1 MAHENKVLK
10 SIETPGG
17 DRCVDLFRRPEGT
30 FGFEE
35 YRREIEDG
43 RGWQPIGCH
52 GGRSFTTEKA
62 ALEKAFALVPWLKDA
77 AGAD

>member
-1 MAHENKVLK
+1 MAHENKVSR

-17 DRCVDLFRRPEGT
+17 DRCVDLFQRPDGT
-30 FGFEE
+30 FGYEE

-43 RGWQPIGCH
+43 RGWQPIGFH
-52 GGRSFTTEKA
+52 GDRSFATQKA
-62 ALEKAFALVPWLKDA
+62 ALDDALTLVHWLKGF